1 MIRSL
6 RTAVRVPGEAPFDT
20 AHVTVYYPAKPTGS
34 DAERLSGVIPADTE
48 GAPYPVVLFL
58 PGVNVPSTSYR
69 WLAERVVDGGAVF
82 VTFDLVGSLFGGVVG
97 LTPGLDLTAV
107 MPDGYGTKSPGTAIR
122 PVLDELHRLAG
133 DGVLAGT
140 LDLDRVFLGGHSAGG
155 TVALESASPDWYPEI
170 AGVFVYG
177 AHTMVAA
184 ALGWDEGTVL
194 TSPADCP
201 VLVVVGELD
210 GIMAASKDRYGGGD
224 GHDPVTR
231 TFREAL
237 PPGHEHR
244 LEVLAGASH
253 MAVVHPEDPT
263 TARGFLDTPSGQD
276 EAGRATFGDLVIDF
290 IRSTTPTPEEIP
302 A

>member
-48 GAPYPVVLFL
+48 GAPFPVVLFL
-58 PGVNVPSTSYR
+58 PGVNVTSTSYR
-69 WLAERVVDGGAVF
+69 WLAERVVESGAVF
-82 VTFDLVGSLFGGVVG
+82 ATFDLVGALFGGVVG

-155 TVALESASPDWYPEI
+155 TVALESASPEWYPEI

-194 TSPADCP
+194 ASPADCP
-201 VLVVVGELD
+201 VLIVVGEQD

-224 GHDPVTR
+224 AHDPVTR
-231 TFREAL
+231 TYREAL
-237 PPGHEHR
+237 PPGHTHQ
-244 LEVLAGASH
+244 L
-253 MAVVHPEDPT
+253 
-263 TARGFLDTPSGQD
+263 
-276 EAGRATFGDLVIDF
+276 
-290 IRSTTPTPEEIP
+290 
-302 A
+302 

>member
-20 AHVTVYYPAKPTGS
+20 AHITVYYPAKPTGS
-34 DAERLSGVIPADTE
+34 DAERLSGVIPVDTA
-48 GAPYPVVLFL
+48 GAPLPVVLFL

-69 WLAERVVDGGAVF
+69 WLAERVVAGGAVF
-82 VTFDLVGSLFGGVVG
+82 ATFDLVGPLFGGVVG

-107 MPDGYGTKSPGTAIR
+107 MPDGYGSKSPGTAIR
-122 PVLDELHRLAG
+122 PVIDELHRLAA
-133 DGVLAGT
+133 DGVLAGS
-140 LDLDRVFLGGHSAGG
+140 LDMDRVVLGGHSAGG
-155 TVALESASPDWYPEI
+155 TVALESASPEWYPEI
-170 AGVFVYG
+170 VGVFVYG

-194 TSPADCP
+194 VSPADCP
-201 VLVVVGELD
+201 VLLVVGEQD

-224 GHDPVTR
+224 AHDPVTR

-237 PPGHEHR
+237 KDGHAHR

-263 TARGFLDTPSGQD
+263 TARGFLDAPGADDPAARS
-276 EAGRATFGDLVIDF
+276 TFGDLVNDF
-290 IRSTTPTPEEIP
+290 IRSTAPTPEETP